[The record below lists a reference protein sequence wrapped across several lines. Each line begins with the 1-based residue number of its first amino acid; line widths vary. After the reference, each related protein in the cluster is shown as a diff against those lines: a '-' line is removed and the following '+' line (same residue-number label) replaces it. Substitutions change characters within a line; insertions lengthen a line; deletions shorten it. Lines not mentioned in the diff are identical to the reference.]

1 MQKLGARHRRKRWI
15 NLLLVIPGIALMT
28 GLSLGAM
35 WLIGQLQ
42 SLRCPSGTF
51 LAGSGQAA
59 TVFQIVPIMIA
70 SIGFGF
76 VGANGFAHS
85 IPPLRRFS
93 DRDAQRHGEAG
104 YRRSQRQLMKVS
116 LAVLAIALPIVAAA
130 ALSQYCLLAQG
141 IQYQPWP
148 WTGLRPYSWGDVAT
162 IETTC
167 TRGRSSWHASFFLV
181 MRDGAKFDI
190 MTWPSSTVRVYP
202 EIASA
207 LKGVDFTFDAQGVRR
222 GCDLPYRDLLLVR
235 P

>member
-1 MQKLGARHRRKRWI
+1 MQKLGARHPRKRWI
-15 NLLLVIPGIALMT
+15 NLLLLIPSIAVMA
-28 GLSLGAM
+28 GLSLGAI
-35 WLIGQLQ
+35 WLIGQWQ
-42 SLRCPSGTF
+42 SLRCPSETF

-59 TVFQIVPIMIA
+59 TIFQIVPIMFA

-76 VGANGFAHS
+76 LGVNWFAHS
-85 IPPLRRFS
+85 IPPLRKFF
-93 DRDAQRHGEAG
+93 DRDARRHGETG
-104 YRRSQRQLMKVS
+104 YRRSQRQLMKFS
-116 LAVLAIALPIVAAA
+116 LAVLAIALPIVPTA

-141 IQYQPWP
+141 IRYQPWP

-167 TRGRSSWHASFFLV
+167 TRGRSSWSASFFLI

-190 MTWPSSTVRVYP
+190 MTWPRSMLPVYP

-207 LKGVDFTFDAQGVRR
+207 LKGVDFVFDAQGVRR
-222 GCDLPYRDLLLVR
+222 GCDLSYRDLLLAR